1 MVHRVKTDVPAL
13 SWTSYYLDDKTPAAT
28 GPETQCTGDASAYGS
43 SGPWINQSIPNT
55 DPRSTPFNSL
65 VDERTVFYELPGK
78 SDGPKR
84 AQQVDRPME
93 IQVIPHD

>member
-1 MVHRVKTDVPAL
+1 MVHRVKTDVPSL
-13 SWTSYYLDDKTPAAT
+13 NWTSYYFDDKTPATT
-28 GPETQCTGDASAYGS
+28 GPEKQCTGDSAAYGS
-43 SGPWINQSIPNT
+43 SGPFINQNIPNT